1 MTKKRMPGASD
12 SGVLPEP
19 WPGTE
24 RVVRQ
29 DRKKKN
35 NGKNRPKTRRRL
47 SGHYEQ
53 PKDKD
58 SNLITPKNEELSRI
72 GGGLKV
78 NWPRPRLEIRLRYV
92 GFPEETHYWRSELAG
107 TKSFVRLPSKSGS
120 APGEEE
126 V

>member
-1 MTKKRMPGASD
+1 MTEKRQPCASD

-24 RVVRQ
+24 QGVRQ
-29 DRKKKN
+29 DKKKGKKNGN
-35 NGKNRPKTRRRL
+35 NHPKTRRRL
-47 SGHYEQ
+47 SEHYEQ
-53 PKDKD
+53 SKDKD
-58 SNLITPKNEELSRI
+58 SNLMTPKNEELSRS
-72 GGGLKV
+72 GGGLNV

-92 GFPEETHYWRSELAG
+92 GFPEETHWRCELAG
-107 TKSFVRLPSKSGS
+107 IKSLVRLPSKSCR